1 MGAMDD
7 IDILSFW
14 GKARPSDDTGGPR
27 WHPLAAQS
35 QKHDSDVG
43 GTPSRDFDVLIQRGH
58 SNG

>member
-27 WHPLAAQS
+27 WHPLAFHSLDVAAVGRPDGQTRS
-35 QKHDSDVG
+35 QYAPG
-43 GTPSRDFDVLIQRGH
+43 
-58 SNG
+58 